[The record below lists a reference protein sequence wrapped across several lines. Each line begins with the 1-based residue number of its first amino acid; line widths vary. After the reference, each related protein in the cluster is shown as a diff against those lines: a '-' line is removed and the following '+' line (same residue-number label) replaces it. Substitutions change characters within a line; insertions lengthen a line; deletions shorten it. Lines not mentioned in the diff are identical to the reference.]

1 MTKDVLSA
9 APKSVKILYENDT
22 FRVLEMKFKK
32 GQKLGMHSHPA
43 NFVYAVTPMKFKSIS
58 PDGKTNV
65 VKMKKGESAFSSEG
79 SEHAIENLT
88 AGVLVQIE
96 MK

>member
-9 APKSVKILYENDT
+9 APKSVKTLYENDT

-32 GQKLGMHSHPA
+32 GQKLEMHSHPA

-58 PDGKTNV
+58 RDGKTSI
-65 VKMKKGESAFSSEG
+65 VKMKKGESNFSSEG

-88 AGVLVQIE
+88 AGVFVQIE

>member
-9 APKSVKILYENDT
+9 APKSVKMLYENDT
-22 FRVLEMKFKK
+22 FRVLETKFKK
-32 GQKLGMHSHPA
+32 GQKLEMHSHPA
-43 NFVYAVTPMKFKSIS
+43 NFVYAVTSMKFKSVS
-58 PDGKTNV
+58 RDGKTSI
-65 VKMKKGESAFSSEG
+65 VKMKKGESNFSSEG